1 MCCPTVQ
8 QDHVVLGLVQSRD
21 LHDLELGLDPQRLQK
36 LGCLAQHLRGLVIL
50 VGRSTFTPSAF
61 SFTCCRVGH
70 FRRYIGSI
78 IESAPAITFAAA
90 AAPALPPMV
99 EEPVVDV
106 VEDAL
111 WLTWLF
117 WWMSEACSR
126 SCDGLLPHIPNTGPL
141 CPPQSRSNVAICR
154 PSRPYSPCRTGSND
168 MVCQP

>member
-1 MCCPTVQ
+1 MTLSLGWILSDFRSWVASLNTS
-8 QDHVVLGLVQSRD
+8 VVLSFLLEDPLSLPPPFPSLVVVLVTSGGTFDQSEVD
-21 LHDLELGLDPQRLQK
+21 V
-36 LGCLAQHLRGLVIL
+36 AV
-50 VGRSTFTPSAF
+50 V
-61 SFTCCRVGH
+61 
-70 FRRYIGSI
+70 IGSV
-78 IESAPAITFAAA
+78 PAITFAAA

-141 CPPQSRSNVAICR
+141 CPPQSRRNVAICR
-154 PSRPYSPCRTGSND
+154 PFRPYSPCRTGSND